1 MVMENK
7 ESLSAND
14 SLKLIESMIHK
25 AQNRFSENGTL
36 YLLWGWTIFFCALVQ
51 YISLKYT
58 SFSKASFVWL
68 LVVFVMIY
76 QIFYLSKK
84 QQTEK
89 VKTYTDEIIGYVWMS
104 FGICMGLLSFI
115 MSKLDVWILFY
126 PFIFLF
132 YGIPTFLSG
141 AIMRFKPLMIGG
153 ICCWAL
159 SVAASFITSVEVILL
174 LVPAV
179 LFGWIIPGYLLRA
192 RFKSA

>member
-1 MVMENK
+1 MENN

-14 SLKLIESMIHK
+14 SLKLIESMIYK

-36 YLLWGWTIFFCALVQ
+36 YLIWGWVVFFCSIIQYLFLKFTDYTNGSLVWSVT
-51 YISLKYT
+51 IIVL
-58 SFSKASFVWL
+58 
-68 LVVFVMIY
+68 IY
-76 QIFYLSKK
+76 QIIYLSKK
-84 QQTEK
+84 QKKAK
-89 VKTYTDEIIGYVWMS
+89 VKTYTDEIIGYVWMT
-104 FGICMGLLSFI
+104 FGICMGLLTVI
-115 MSKLDVWILFY
+115 MSKLNIWMLFY

-153 ICCWAL
+153 FCCWLL
-159 SVAASFITSVEVILL
+159 SIAASFITSIEVILL
-174 LVPAV
+174 FIPAV

>member
-1 MVMENK
+1 MENN

-36 YLLWGWTIFFCALVQ
+36 YLLWGWVVFFCSIIQYLFLKFTQYTNGSLVWSVT
-51 YISLKYT
+51 I
-58 SFSKASFVWL
+58 
-68 LVVFVMIY
+68 LVLIY
-76 QIFYLSKK
+76 QIIYLSKK
-84 QQTEK
+84 QKKAK
-89 VKTYTDEIIGYVWMS
+89 VKTYTDEIIGYVWMT
-104 FGICMGLLSFI
+104 FGICMGLLTVI
-115 MSKLDVWILFY
+115 MSKLNIWMLFY

-153 ICCWAL
+153 FCCWLL
-159 SVAASFITSVEVILL
+159 SIAATFITSIEVILL
-174 LVPAV
+174 FIPAV

>member
-1 MVMENK
+1 MENN
-7 ESLSAND
+7 ESPSPVD
-14 SLKLIESMIHK
+14 SLRFIESMIHK

-36 YLLWGWTIFFCALVQ
+36 YLLWGWTIFLCSLVQ
-51 YISLKYT
+51 YFSLKFT
-58 SFSKASFVWL
+58 SFSNASLIWL
-68 LVVFVMIY
+68 LVVFVMLY

-84 QQTEK
+84 RKTDK
-89 VKTYTDEIIGYVWMS
+89 VTTYSDEIIGYVWMT
-104 FGICMGLLSFI
+104 FGICMGLLIII
-115 MSKLDVWILFY
+115 MNKLHIWMLFY

-141 AIMRFKPLMIGG
+141 AIMRFKPLMFGG
-153 ICCWAL
+153 ICCWIL
-159 SVAASFITSVEVILL
+159 SIAASFITSIEVILL

>member
-1 MVMENK
+1 MENN

-36 YLLWGWTIFFCALVQ
+36 YLLWGWTIFFCSLVQ
-51 YISLKYT
+51 YFSLKYT
-58 SFSKASFVWL
+58 SFSKASYVWL
-68 LVVFVMIY
+68 LVVFVLIY

-89 VKTYTDEIIGYVWMS
+89 VKTYTDEIIGYVWMT

-115 MSKLDVWILFY
+115 MSKLDVWMLFY

-132 YGIPTFLSG
+132 YGVPTFLSG

-153 ICCWAL
+153 ICCWVL
-159 SVAASFITSVEVILL
+159 SIAATFISSIEVILL

-179 LFGWIIPGYLLRA
+179 LFGWIIPGFLLRA

>member
-1 MVMENK
+1 MENK

>member
-1 MVMENK
+1 MENN

-14 SLKLIESMIHK
+14 SLKLIESMIYK

-36 YLLWGWTIFFCALVQ
+36 YLLWGWTVFFCSLIQ
-51 YISLKYT
+51 YFFLKFGNFANASL
-58 SFSKASFVWL
+58 VWL
-68 LVVFVMIY
+68 SIILVMIY
-76 QIFYLSKK
+76 QVFYLFKK

-104 FGICMGLLSFI
+104 FGICMGVLTVI
-115 MSKLDVWILFY
+115 MSKLNVWMLFY

-141 AIMRFKPLMIGG
+141 AIMRFKPLMVGG
-153 ICCWAL
+153 ICCWVL
-159 SVAASFITSVEVILL
+159 SIVASFITSIEIILL

-179 LFGWIIPGYLLRA
+179 LFGWIIPGFLLRA

>member
-1 MVMENK
+1 MENN

-36 YLLWGWTIFFCALVQ
+36 YLLWGWVVFFCSIIQ
-51 YISLKYT
+51 YLFLKFNQDTNGSL
-58 SFSKASFVWL
+58 VWL
-68 LVVFVMIY
+68 VTILVMIY
-76 QIFYLSKK
+76 QIIYLSKNQK
-84 QQTEK
+84 TVK
-89 VKTYTDEIIGYVWMS
+89 VKTYADEIIGYVWMT
-104 FGICMGLLSFI
+104 FGICMGLLTVI
-115 MSKLDVWILFY
+115 MSKLNIWMLFY

-153 ICCWAL
+153 FCCWIL
-159 SVAASFITSVEVILL
+159 SIAATFITSVEVILL
-174 LVPAV
+174 FIPAV
-179 LFGWIIPGYLLRA
+179 LVGWIIPGYLLRA

>member
-1 MVMENK
+1 MENN

-14 SLKLIESMIHK
+14 SLKLIESMIYK

-36 YLLWGWTIFFCALVQ
+36 YLLWGWTIFFCSLVQ
-51 YISLKYT
+51 YFSLKYT
-58 SFSKASFVWL
+58 SFSNASLVWVS
-68 LVVFVMIY
+68 VVFVMIY

-84 QQTEK
+84 QKTEK

-104 FGICMGLLSFI
+104 FGICMGLLTFI
-115 MSKLDVWILFY
+115 MSKLNVWMLFY

-153 ICCWAL
+153 ICCWVL
-159 SVAASFITSVEVILL
+159 SIVASFITSIEVILL

-179 LFGWIIPGYLLRA
+179 LFGWIIPGYLLRT

>member
-1 MVMENK
+1 MENN
-7 ESLSAND
+7 ESLSPVD
-14 SLKLIESMIHK
+14 SLRFIESMIHK

-36 YLLWGWTIFFCALVQ
+36 YLLWGWTIFLCSLVQ
-51 YISLKYT
+51 YFSLKFT
-58 SFSKASFVWL
+58 SFSNASLIWL
-68 LVVFVMIY
+68 LVVFVMLY

-84 QQTEK
+84 RQTVK
-89 VKTYTDEIIGYVWMS
+89 VRTYTDEIIGYVWMT
-104 FGICMGLLSFI
+104 FGICMGLLIII
-115 MSKLDVWILFY
+115 MNKLHIWMLFY

-141 AIMRFKPLMIGG
+141 AIMRFKPLMFGG
-153 ICCWAL
+153 ICCWIL
-159 SVAASFITSVEVILL
+159 SIAASFITSIEVILL

>member
-1 MVMENK
+1 MENNDA
-7 ESLSAND
+7 LSASE
-14 SLKLIESMIHK
+14 SLKLIEGMIYK

-51 YISLKYT
+51 YFSLKYT
-58 SFSKASFVWL
+58 SFSNASLVWL
-68 LVVFVMIY
+68 SVIFVMIY
-76 QIFYLSKK
+76 QIFYISKK
-84 QQTEK
+84 QKSEK
-89 VKTYTDEIIGYVWMS
+89 VKTYTDEIIGYVWMT

-115 MSKLDVWILFY
+115 MSKLDVWMLFY

-159 SVAASFITSVEVILL
+159 SIVASFITSIEVILL
-174 LVPAV
+174 LLPAV
-179 LFGWIIPGYLLRA
+179 LFGWIIPGYILRA
-192 RFKSA
+192 RFKSL